1 LKLGEHQ
8 GKLAQS
14 KSVSSSASNHE
25 GTTSAVNQPNFIA
38 RHSVAVY
45 FILAT
50 ALAASVLAL
59 VVGGHLPPGFAASSM
74 LSASIAGIVITAW
87 EDGRPGLK
95 LMVSRLLIWR
105 VPIGYWLFACFFIGS
120 VYLLGTMTNP
130 LFGGDPFRFS
140 VQERTFPFLPFFI
153 FFFLAAGIGQE
164 LGWAGFLLPRLQ
176 ARYSA
181 LTTSIIRA
189 VLGGLWHLP
198 LFLYSIHDHPSV
210 SDFPYADWI
219 SQKGFLVAFG
229 TSIVLFM
236 IPWSIFFT
244 WIFNNTRG
252 SLLLVSVLHA
262 SEIWIAFW
270 MMRCGINPGN
280 LDNYWG
286 YGAVMF
292 AAAMIVVL
300 VAGSKNLSRQ
310 YERIIHAASRQIRG
324 QAES

>member
-1 LKLGEHQ
+1 M
-8 GKLAQS
+8 
-14 KSVSSSASNHE
+14 
-25 GTTSAVNQPNFIA
+25 TTSAGRQSKPSFIG

-50 ALAASVLAL
+50 GLAIGVLAL
-59 VVGGHLPPGFAASSM
+59 VVGGYLPPGFAASSM

-95 LMVSRLLIWR
+95 LMLSRLLIWR
-105 VPIGYWLFACFFIGS
+105 VPFGYWLFALFFIVS
-120 VYLLGTMTNP
+120 AYLLGSIANP
-130 LFGGDPFRFS
+130 IFGGDLIRFRA
-140 VQERTFPFLPFFI
+140 QEQTFPFLPFFI
-153 FFFLAAGIGQE
+153 IFFLAAGIGQE

-181 LTTSIIRA
+181 LTASIIRT
-189 VLGGLWHLP
+189 VLTGLWHLP
-198 LFLYSIHDHPSV
+198 LFLYSIHDPPSL
-210 SDFPYADWI
+210 SYFPYAGWI
-219 SQKGFLVAFG
+219 SQKGFLVAYG
-229 TSIVLFM
+229 TSIVLLM

-252 SLLLVSVLHA
+252 SLLLVAALHA

-270 MMRCGINPGN
+270 MMRSGIDPGN

-286 YGAVMF
+286 YAAVMV

-300 VAGSKNLSRQ
+300 FAGSKNLSRRHQ
-310 YERIIHAASRQIRG
+310 RIMHAAPDQISG
-324 QAES
+324 